1 MPSKRPPAQAF
12 TGCLRAFATIA
23 AQERGLAMV
32 GLALAMFLGLFAF
45 GAQLMGW
52 SDPNGQVQLGVFMS
66 FLFGIVC
73 GYKVR
78 S

>member
-1 MPSKRPPAQAF
+1 
-12 TGCLRAFATIA
+12 
-23 AQERGLAMV
+23 MV

-66 FLFGIVC
+66 FIFGIIC

-78 S
+78 G

>member
-1 MPSKRPPAQAF
+1 MPPKRPLAQAF
-12 TGCLRAFATIA
+12 TGCLRAFVMIA
-23 AQERGLAMV
+23 GESLESFMV

-52 SDPNGQVQLGVFMS
+52 SDPNGQVQLGIFMS
-66 FLFGIVC
+66 FLFGIIC

>member
-1 MPSKRPPAQAF
+1 MPPYGPRAQAF
-12 TGCLRAFATIA
+12 TGRLRAFAMIA
-23 AQERGLAMV
+23 RGKRGDSMV

-52 SDPNGQVQLGVFMS
+52 SDPNGQVQLGIFMA